1 MLSAKRFL
9 SILVLCL
16 VMHVPVV
23 DAYASH
29 AWYNPGSWLAMG
41 KACVSRIISPLS
53 CVLHPIACIKAQPKK
68 AAIIAS
74 VGASLAAACWYAYKK
89 FDWKKWVRYMAVK
102 KPAATQ
108 DIEMQQGVSTVSA
121 RALQQVCERQ
131 AEQERPGASRDMQPV
146 PQAVEMQHDVQVAAV
161 APMADGADAGEVAAG
176 PGVANVLAPA
186 GEPQQETPTVR
197 QDNNQEDGQE
207 FVSDDDDIPELED
220 VDLLREM
227 ATDRAIAR
235 ETRSEGA
242 KDEQRDSEIDAE
254 DAGYEGAEDEQSD
267 GEIDAEDAELPIVP
281 TAAAVEDA
289 EQVPLAADGRG
300 DASVHDQ
307 AGSPSHEPGD
317 QVKAPIPVAAAAQAA
332 QSLEQIADSRMMSA
346 CRAAFKGGKAAKN
359 EFHIVAEQ
367 LAMAPSG
374 RIFRTVNDICNYLG
388 MPQPAE
394 PGEFGSP
401 GFLTTIHTALVDNMR
416 EVNRQIGDA
425 ALKNSKGEE
434 KAAADER
441 LLALRRIALIVHD
454 ERAWEQFLVQSS
466 CARRSHSAEGRLQQ
480 NTMHA
485 PAAAVDVARAASGV
499 L

>member
-53 CVLHPIACIKAQPKK
+53 CVLRPIACIKAQPKK

-108 DIEMQQGVSTVSA
+108 DIEMQQGV
-121 RALQQVCERQ
+121 
-131 AEQERPGASRDMQPV
+131 
-146 PQAVEMQHDVQVAAV
+146 QVAAV

-207 FVSDDDDIPELED
+207 SVSDDDDDDIPELED
-220 VDLLREM
+220 VDLLRKM

-235 ETRSEGA
+235 ETRSAGA

-267 GEIDAEDAELPIVP
+267 GEIDAEDAELPIVSA
-281 TAAAVEDA
+281 AAAVEDA
-289 EQVPLAADGRG
+289 EQVPLAADWRG

-332 QSLEQIADSRMMSA
+332 QSLEQIANPIMMSA
-346 CRAAFKGGKAAKN
+346 CRAAFKRGKAAKN

-401 GFLTTIHTALVDNMR
+401 AFTAIHTALMDNMYK
-416 EVNRQIGDA
+416 VNMQIGGA
-425 ALKNSKGEE
+425 ALKNSKDES
-434 KAAADER
+434 AVASER
-441 LLALRRIALIVHD
+441 LLALQRIALIVRD
-454 ERAWEQFLVQSS
+454 ERAWEQFLIQSS

-480 NTMHA
+480 NTTHA
-485 PAAAVDVARAASGV
+485 PAAAVDVVARAASS
-499 L
+499 LP